1 MQFELS
7 EDQRL
12 MQEAVSELLV
22 KECPHEALAE
32 AWETETGGVAGLWDH
47 LAELG
52 ILGLTTPESHGGLG
66 LGPIDLVL
74 LLEECG
80 RHAVPEPIADIVAV
94 GAPLLAEIA
103 GPVADRWLPKI
114 AAGEARV
121 AIGLE
126 GSPVVAHAATADLLL
141 LQHGDEIHAVA
152 PDAVS
157 LAPLQSVDGGRRAH
171 RVAWEPSDA
180 TRIASGSEG
189 RAAARRAFDR
199 GAAAA
204 AAELLGLGR
213 QLIDLTV
220 EYAKGRV
227 QFGQPIG
234 SFQAVKHHLANA
246 HTKLEFARPPVYHA
260 AYSIQQESER
270 TPLDVSTAKALAGDA
285 AHLCFRTALQCH
297 GAIAYTYEYH
307 AHMWMKRV
315 LVLERQY
322 GDARFHRAR
331 AASQLGVTPAP
342 A

>member
-1 MQFELS
+1 MDFEFS

-12 MQEAVSELLV
+12 MQQVVGEMLA
-22 KECPHEALAE
+22 KECSHEALAT
-32 AWETETGGVAGLWDH
+32 AWETESGSVAGLWDQ
-47 LAELG
+47 LSELG

-66 LGPIDLVL
+66 LGAPDLVL

-80 RHAVPEPIADIVAV
+80 RYAVPESIADIVAV
-94 GAPLLAEIA
+94 AAPLLAEA
-103 GPVADRWLPKI
+103 GGPVAEQWLPKI
-114 AAGEARV
+114 ASGEARIAV
-121 AIGLE
+121 GLE
-126 GSPVVAHAATADLLL
+126 VNRVVAHAASADLLL
-141 LQHGDEIHAVA
+141 LQRGDEIHA
-152 PDAVS
+152 
-157 LAPLQSVDGGRRAH
+157 LAPADVKLTPQVSVDGGRRVCSVDWA
-171 RVAWEPSDA
+171 PSA
-180 TRIASGSEG
+180 ASCIASGEEG
-189 RAAARRAFDR
+189 RALAARALDR

-234 SFQAVKHHLANA
+234 AFQAVKHHLANA
-246 HTKLEFARPPVYHA
+246 HTKLEFSRPPVYHA
-260 AYSIQQESER
+260 AYAIEQQLDT

-322 GDARFHRAR
+322 GDARYHRAR
-331 AASQLGVTPAP
+331 AADLLLG
-342 A
+342 

>member
-1 MQFELS
+1 VEFEFS

-12 MQEAVSELLV
+12 MQETVGELLA
-22 KECPHEALAE
+22 KECPHEALAD
-32 AWETETGGVAGLWDH
+32 AWETESGSVAGLWDH

-52 ILGLTTPESHGGLG
+52 IFGLTTPESHGGLG
-66 LGPIDLVL
+66 MGALDLVL

-94 GAPLLAEIA
+94 AAPLLAELG
-103 GPVADRWLPKI
+103 GPAAEAWLPRI

-121 AIGLE
+121 AVGLE
-126 GSPVVAHAATADLLL
+126 CNPVVSHAATADLLL
-141 LQHGDEIHAVA
+141 LQSGDELHALA
-152 PDAVS
+152 PDAVK
-157 LAPLQSVDGGRRAH
+157 LTPQQSVDGGRRAFA
-171 RVAWEPSDA
+171 VDWQPSDA
-180 TRIASGSEG
+180 TRIAGGAEG
-189 RAAARRAFDR
+189 RAAIERAVDR

-220 EYAKGRV
+220 EYAQGRV

-234 SFQAVKHHLANA
+234 AFQAVKHHLANA

-260 AYSIQQESER
+260 AYSLEQKSDR

-285 AHLCFRTALQCH
+285 AHQCFRTALQCH

-322 GDARFHRAR
+322 GDARHHRTR
-331 AASQLGVTPAP
+331 AAHHLLGGRS
-342 A
+342 

>member
-1 MQFELS
+1 MEFAFS

-12 MQEAVSELLV
+12 MQEAVGEMLAN
-22 KECPHEALAE
+22 ECPHEALAA
-32 AWETETGGVAGLWDH
+32 AWETDTGEVAGLWEQ

-66 LGPIDLVL
+66 LGPLDLVL

-94 GAPLLAEIA
+94 AAPLLAELG
-103 GPVADRWLPKI
+103 GPAAEEWLPRI

-121 AIGLE
+121 AVGLE
-126 GSPVVAHAATADLLL
+126 CNPVVCHAATADLFL
-141 LQHGDEIHAVA
+141 LQRGDEVHAVA
-152 PDAVS
+152 AADVK
-157 LAPLQSVDGGRRAH
+157 LQRQESVDGGRRIYT
-171 RVAWEPSDA
+171 VEWSPGDA
-180 TRIASGSEG
+180 TRIAAGEAG
-189 RAAARRAFDR
+189 QVALARAADR

-234 SFQAVKHHLANA
+234 AFQAVKHHLANA

-260 AYSIQQESER
+260 AYALQGSAEP
-270 TPLDVSTAKALAGDA
+270 TALAVSTAKALAADA
-285 AHLCFRTALQCH
+285 AHQCFRTALQCH

-322 GDARFHRAR
+322 GDARHHRRR
-331 AASQLGVTPAP
+331 AAALLGLEG
-342 A
+342 